1 MNSLSFEFIQSSQ
14 IKIHNKPISKTPFF
28 FSQLKPPNYHFQQ
41 KHYITTI
48 TKFSKIPRTL
58 ISKKLQNLNQTTTSQ
73 ASRSRSVQTT
83 TTTQIHNT
91 TITSRTTKLADP
103 SIIGGP
109 KRVKKNQRFVNKR
122 GFTRSRFKIFFGFSR
137 NKHPSSPPPL
147 IRLGSVKR
155 ERNLRERERVWKKN
169 SEKQIG
175 PTYIRVWADV
185 DESGSLVPRHFHF
198 FNIII
203 MIIFSNWKF
212 WTIVVWS
219 RRRFVLLEG
228 RRAICTSMTVCF
240 FYQKKRDCMLFY
252 FIYIYIYK

>member
-83 TTTQIHNT
+83 TTQIHNT

-122 GFTRSRFKIFFGFSR
+122 GFTRSRFKIFLSDSR
-137 NKHPSSPPPL
+137 ETNTPPPL
-147 IRLGSVKR
+147 
-155 ERNLRERERVWKKN
+155 
-169 SEKQIG
+169 
-175 PTYIRVWADV
+175 P
-185 DESGSLVPRHFHF
+185 P
-198 FNIII
+198 
-203 MIIFSNWKF
+203 
-212 WTIVVWS
+212 
-219 RRRFVLLEG
+219 
-228 RRAICTSMTVCF
+228 
-240 FYQKKRDCMLFY
+240 
-252 FIYIYIYK
+252 